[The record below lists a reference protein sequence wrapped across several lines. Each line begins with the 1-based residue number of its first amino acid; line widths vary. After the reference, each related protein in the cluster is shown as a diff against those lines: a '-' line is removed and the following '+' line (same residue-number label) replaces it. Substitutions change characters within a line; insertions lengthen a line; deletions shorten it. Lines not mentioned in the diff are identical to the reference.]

1 MASKCFPLVR
11 GRVMRVTRLDGCGR
25 PVPGDDS
32 VVTTDGFVSVGLTS
46 NTEEGEAI
54 SVTNA
59 NGKVC
64 VSDTP
69 APTFTGY
76 DVEVTYCDVDPEL
89 FALMTGQDTVV
100 DWEGNIVG
108 FRVNS
113 DVNMDDSGFALELWS
128 SVPAQQCDPDAA
140 AGTGEY
146 GYFLLPF
153 VKGGVLGDFTIEN
166 AAVSFSLSGAQSKAG
181 GAWGSGPYDVVAI
194 DATNQ
199 AGPLLEPIEAGDH
212 LHLQLTTIAPPE
224 PSCGATALGQV
235 ATGADG
241 TNGTFTPANSYAPET
256 LADMTGVVATPNTAW
271 TGTQH
276 VVLGDGSSAHW
287 DGTAWVAGTP
297 TG

>member
-25 PVPGDDS
+25 PVPGPDS
-32 VVTTDGFVSVGLTS
+32 VVTTEGFVSVGLTS

-69 APTFTGY
+69 PPVFTGY
-76 DVEVTYCDVDPEL
+76 DVEVVYCNVDPEL
-89 FALMTGQDTVV
+89 FALMTGQKTVE
-100 DWEGNIVG
+100 DAQGNIVG

-113 DVNMDDSGFALELWS
+113 DVSLDDSGFALELWS

-166 AAVSFSLSGAQSKAG
+166 AAVSFSLTGASTKG
-181 GAWGSGPYDVVAI
+181 GSTWGVGPYDVVA
-194 DATNQ
+194 DDVGAC
-199 AGPLLEPIEAGDH
+199 GPLLEPIEAGDH
-212 LHLQLTTIAPPE
+212 LHLQLTTCAPPE
-224 PSCGATALGQV
+224 AMCGSTSLGDPATGATAG
-235 ATGADG
+235 
-241 TNGTFTPANSYAPET
+241 NPGTFTPANTYGPMT
-256 LADMTGVVATPNTAW
+256 LADAGSLTASPTTAW
-271 TGTQH
+271 VSPQH
-276 VVLGDGSSAHW
+276 IVLGDGSTAHW
-287 DGTAWVAGTP
+287 DGAAWVAGKP
-297 TG
+297 LS